1 MTEMAGIILCG
12 GESRRM
18 GQSKAWLDF
27 GPEKLL
33 QRVVRLVSSAASPV
47 VVVASPGQDL
57 PTLPDDVRVVRDA
70 VQGRGPLQGL
80 LAGLIALPVSFELAF
95 ATATDAALL
104 QPQVIT
110 RLAELIGDHDMAVPY
125 AGGFYHPL
133 AGLYRPTAVRS
144 IVEKLLVQG
153 RLATMA
159 LLDELN
165 TRVVTADELSAVDPA
180 LATLRNLNTPADY
193 QQALKEAGFAA

>member
-1 MTEMAGIILCG
+1 M
-12 GESRRM
+12 
-18 GQSKAWLDF
+18 
-27 GPEKLL
+27 
-33 QRVVRLVSSAASPV
+33 RLVSSAASPV

>member
-1 MTEMAGIILCG
+1 MTEIGGIILCG

-33 QRVVRLVSSAASPV
+33 QRVVRLVSTVTSPV
-47 VVVASPGQDL
+47 IVVASPGQEL
-57 PTLPDDVRVVRDA
+57 PSLPDDVRVVRDA
-70 VQGRGPLQGL
+70 LKGRGPLQGL
-80 LAGLIALPVSFELAF
+80 LAGLGGLPDSVDLVY

-110 RLAELIGDHDMAVPY
+110 RLAEWLGDHDMVVPY
-125 AGGFYHPL
+125 ADGFYHPL
-133 AGLYRPTAVRS
+133 AALYRPSMIRPA
-144 IVEKLLVQG
+144 VEKLLAQR
-153 RLATMA
+153 RLATLA
-159 LLDELN
+159 LLDELK
-165 TRVVTADELSAVDPA
+165 TRVVTADELRGVDPA

-193 QQALKEAGFAA
+193 QEALKDAGFAD